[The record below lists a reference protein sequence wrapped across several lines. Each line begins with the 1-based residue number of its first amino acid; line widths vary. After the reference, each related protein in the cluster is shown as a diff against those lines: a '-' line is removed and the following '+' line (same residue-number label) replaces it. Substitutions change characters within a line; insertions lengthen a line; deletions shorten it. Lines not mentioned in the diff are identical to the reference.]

1 MKASITKKS
10 PLEILEEATK
20 KGCTF
25 ISFLYVTKE
34 TGETARYTL
43 NFGVDNKA
51 ACEHDKA
58 ALEAYQPE
66 NDLEV
71 KAKAQMLKSLTET
84 IVNGVSSSYT
94 HAAQN
99 KADGQD
105 TYEVICKGVKLHKK
119 DGTIHLS
126 GFRQQ
131 KEQVAPPT
139 NPKKPVKHN
148 ALTLAKNKIKKAC
161 GFKRL
166 PWGQFIL
173 SQENIAGIKVK
184 GDLIQLH
191 D

>member
-1 MKASITKKS
+1 MPTENPI
-10 PLEILEEATK
+10 EILKEATE

-25 ISFLYVTKE
+25 ISFLYVTKKD
-34 TGETARYTL
+34 GETARYTL

-58 ALEAYQPE
+58 VLEAYQPQNE
-66 NDLEV
+66 LEAQ
-71 KAKAQMLKSLTET
+71 AKEEMLASLTQT
-84 IVNGVSSSYT
+84 LTNGVSDSYT

-99 KADGQD
+99 KANGQD
-105 TYEVICKGVKLHKK
+105 TYDSISRGIKLHKE

-126 GFRQQ
+126 GFIQQ

-139 NPKKPVKHN
+139 NPKKPVQHKP
-148 ALTLAKNKIKKAC
+148 LTLAKNHIKKVC

-173 SQENIAGIKVK
+173 SPENIAGIKVK